1 MCSLSLT
8 GFEAS
13 SYAAETFVLH
23 GIATHRRSRVEHYI
37 CVYEAWACGVGGPA
51 GSNTRSGRQ
60 CAAMSLGGIC
70 VVQCL
75 ISIGCLLL
83 LFLTEGRAITRMYR
97 HMRVFPLLHCCF
109 RLHIAGDLCHLWH
122 THFERLYALAPSI
135 RHSMR
140 FGPIHGGHMPVC
152 YLHCSCM
159 HGLAHIQLLS
169 VSGHVVAN
177 FAYFLSHSSR
187 PT

>member
-23 GIATHRRSRVEHYI
+23 GIATHRRSRVQHYI

-51 GSNTRSGRQ
+51 GGNTRSGRQ

-70 VVQCL
+70 VVKCL
-75 ISIGCLLL
+75 ISIGCLRL

-109 RLHIAGDLCHLWH
+109 RLHIAGDLCHLCGTHILNGFMLWH
-122 THFERLYALAPSI
+122 TPSGTPCALAQ
-135 RHSMR
+135 SMV
-140 FGPIHGGHMPVC
+140 GTCQGATCIAPVC
-152 YLHCSCM
+152 MAWHTYSSYL
-159 HGLAHIQLLS
+159 
-169 VSGHVVAN
+169 
-177 FAYFLSHSSR
+177 FLDM
-187 PT
+187 